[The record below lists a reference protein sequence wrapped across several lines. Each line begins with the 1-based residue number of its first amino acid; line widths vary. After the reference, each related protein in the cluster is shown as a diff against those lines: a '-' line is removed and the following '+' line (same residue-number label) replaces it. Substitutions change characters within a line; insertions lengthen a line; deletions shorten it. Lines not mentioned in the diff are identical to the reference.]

1 MGHEMR
7 LRVARAIWYYDP
19 YNGLF
24 YSELLE
30 QIEDMDSQ
38 EIVRMIDAII
48 EEDESGDVEEFEA
61 LRREIAGVA

>member
-1 MGHEMR
+1 MGQEKR
-7 LRVARAIWYYDP
+7 LRVARAIWDYDP

-24 YSELLE
+24 FSELLE
-30 QIEDMDSQ
+30 QIEEMDSQ